1 MRATA
6 VQAYSSLRG
15 EICEMGE
22 AAKFPSSVLVVDDE
36 PVVLQLFSRVLSEK
50 GLATRTAS
58 SAEEAL
64 KMLEQG
70 GIACVLADK
79 NMPGMDGIEMI
90 RRVREAHPHCACIIM
105 TGYASTESAI
115 EALRLGAVDYLQKP
129 FDDLDVV
136 AQRIDEAIREV
147 RGEFE
152 RSSVLARLG
161 AFQEGAPTNDVPKE
175 VSDPGAPIEMLEAR
189 VRQATEDLRARCLQ
203 LLSRLVASKG
213 AGREVLLSGE
223 RILGEVRRAK
233 ADPGGDLGQIEH
245 LLEEHLALAR
255 HALSR

>member
-1 MRATA
+1 LA
-6 VQAYSSLRG
+6 
-15 EICEMGE
+15 E
-22 AAKFPSSVLVVDDE
+22 AADIPSSVLVVDDE

-50 GLATRTAS
+50 GLRTRTAS

-64 KMLEQG
+64 KLLEQG

-79 NMPGMDGIEMI
+79 NMPGMDGIEML
-90 RRVREAHPHCACIIM
+90 RRVREAQPHCAFIVM

-115 EALRLGAVDYLQKP
+115 EALRLGAVDYLEKP
-129 FDDLDVV
+129 FEDLDLV
-136 AQRIDEAIREV
+136 AQRIEEAIQQV
-147 RGEFE
+147 RNDID
-152 RSSVLARLG
+152 RSAALARLG
-161 AFQEGAPTNDVPKE
+161 MLQQGDPLDDAPEGD
-175 VSDPGAPIEMLEAR
+175 SDPGAPIQMLEAR

-223 RILGEVRRAK
+223 RILDEVRRARQ
-233 ADPGGDLGQIEH
+233 ASPSDEMGRIER

-255 HALSR
+255 HAQSR

>member
-1 MRATA
+1 MA
-6 VQAYSSLRG
+6 
-15 EICEMGE
+15 E
-22 AAKFPSSVLVVDDE
+22 AADIPSSVLVVDDE

-50 GLATRTAS
+50 GLRTRTAS

-64 KMLEQG
+64 KLLEQG

-79 NMPGMDGIEMI
+79 NMPGMDGIEML
-90 RRVREAHPHCACIIM
+90 RRVREAQPHCAFIVM

-129 FDDLDVV
+129 FEDLDVV
-136 AQRIDEAIREV
+136 AQRIEEAIQQV
-147 RGEFE
+147 RSDLD
-152 RSSVLARLG
+152 RSATMARLG
-161 AFQEGAPTNDVPKE
+161 AFEDGERPAPEDR
-175 VSDPGAPIEMLEAR
+175 SDPGAPIQMLEAR

-223 RILGEVRRAK
+223 RILDEVRRAREAK
-233 ADPGGDLGQIEH
+233 PGEDLARIERM
-245 LLEEHLALAR
+245 LEEHLALAR
-255 HALSR
+255 HAQSR

>member
-1 MRATA
+1 MA
-6 VQAYSSLRG
+6 
-15 EICEMGE
+15 E
-22 AAKFPSSVLVVDDE
+22 AADIPSSVLVVDDE

-50 GLATRTAS
+50 GLRTRTAS

-64 KMLEQG
+64 KLLEEG

-79 NMPGMDGIEMI
+79 NMPGMDGIEML
-90 RRVREAHPHCACIIM
+90 RRVREAQPHCAFIVM

-129 FDDLDVV
+129 FEDLDVV
-136 AQRIDEAIREV
+136 AQRIEEAIQQV
-147 RGEFE
+147 RSDLD
-152 RSSVLARLG
+152 RSATMARLG
-161 AFQEGAPTNDVPKE
+161 AFEDGERPAPEDR
-175 VSDPGAPIEMLEAR
+175 SDPGAPIQMLEAR

-223 RILGEVRRAK
+223 RILDEVRRAREAK
-233 ADPGGDLGQIEH
+233 PGEDLARIERM
-245 LLEEHLALAR
+245 LEEHLALAR
-255 HALSR
+255 HAQSR

>member
-1 MRATA
+1 MRLEPQMA
-6 VQAYSSLRG
+6 
-15 EICEMGE
+15 E
-22 AAKFPSSVLVVDDE
+22 AADIPSSVLVVDDE
-36 PVVLQLFSRVLSEK
+36 PVVLQLFSRLLSEK
-50 GLATRTAS
+50 GLRTRTAS

-64 KMLEQG
+64 KLLEEG

-79 NMPGMDGIEMI
+79 NMPGMDGIEML
-90 RRVREAHPHCACIIM
+90 RRMREAQPHCAFIVM

-129 FDDLDVV
+129 FEDLDVV
-136 AQRIDEAIREV
+136 AQRIEDAIQQV
-147 RGEFE
+147 RGDID
-152 RSSVLARLG
+152 RSAAMARLG
-161 AFQEGAPTNDVPKE
+161 IFQDGEPPATEDE
-175 VSDPGAPIEMLEAR
+175 SDPAAPIQMLEAR

-223 RILGEVRRAK
+223 RILDEVRRAREAK
-233 ADPGGDLGQIEH
+233 PGEDMARIER

-255 HALSR
+255 HAQSR

>member
-1 MRATA
+1 MRLEPQMA
-6 VQAYSSLRG
+6 
-15 EICEMGE
+15 E
-22 AAKFPSSVLVVDDE
+22 AADIPSSVLVVDDE
-36 PVVLQLFSRVLSEK
+36 PVVLQLFSRLLSEK
-50 GLATRTAS
+50 GLRTRTAS

-64 KMLEQG
+64 KLLEEG

-79 NMPGMDGIEMI
+79 NMPGMDGIEML
-90 RRVREAHPHCACIIM
+90 RRMREAQPHCAFIVM

-129 FDDLDVV
+129 FEDLDVV
-136 AQRIDEAIREV
+136 AQRIEDAIQQV
-147 RGEFE
+147 RSDID
-152 RSSVLARLG
+152 RSAAMARLG
-161 AFQEGAPTNDVPKE
+161 IFQDGEPPATEDE
-175 VSDPGAPIEMLEAR
+175 SDPAAPIQMLEAR

-223 RILGEVRRAK
+223 RILDEVRRAREAK
-233 ADPGGDLGQIEH
+233 PGEDMARIER

-255 HALSR
+255 HAQSR

>member
-1 MRATA
+1 MRLEPQMA
-6 VQAYSSLRG
+6 
-15 EICEMGE
+15 E
-22 AAKFPSSVLVVDDE
+22 AADIPSSVLVVDDE
-36 PVVLQLFSRVLSEK
+36 PVVLQLFSRLLSEK
-50 GLATRTAS
+50 GLRTRTAS

-64 KMLEQG
+64 KLLEEG

-79 NMPGMDGIEMI
+79 NMPGMDGIEML
-90 RRVREAHPHCACIIM
+90 RRMREAQPHCAFIVM

-129 FDDLDVV
+129 FEDLDVV
-136 AQRIDEAIREV
+136 AQRIEDAIQQV
-147 RGEFE
+147 RSDID
-152 RSSVLARLG
+152 RSAAMARLG
-161 AFQEGAPTNDVPKE
+161 VFQDGEPPATEDE
-175 VSDPGAPIEMLEAR
+175 SDPAAPIQMLEAR

-223 RILGEVRRAK
+223 RILDEVRRAREAK
-233 ADPGGDLGQIEH
+233 PGEDMARIER

-255 HALSR
+255 HAQSR

>member
-1 MRATA
+1 MRLEPQMA
-6 VQAYSSLRG
+6 
-15 EICEMGE
+15 E
-22 AAKFPSSVLVVDDE
+22 AADIPSSVLVVDDE
-36 PVVLQLFSRVLSEK
+36 PVVLQLFSRLLSEK
-50 GLATRTAS
+50 GLRTRTAS

-64 KMLEQG
+64 KLLEEG

-79 NMPGMDGIEMI
+79 NMPGMDGIEML
-90 RRVREAHPHCACIIM
+90 RRMREAQPHCAFIVM

-129 FDDLDVV
+129 FEDLDVV
-136 AQRIDEAIREV
+136 AQRIEDAIQQV
-147 RGEFE
+147 RSDID
-152 RSSVLARLG
+152 RSAVMARLG
-161 AFQEGAPTNDVPKE
+161 VFQDGEPPATEDE
-175 VSDPGAPIEMLEAR
+175 SDPAAPIQMLEAR

-223 RILGEVRRAK
+223 RILDEVRRAREAK
-233 ADPGGDLGQIEH
+233 PGEDMARIER

-255 HALSR
+255 HAQSR